1 MASAASRHATVLAS
15 GVVYDDPARR
25 EGRAI
30 GPTELIIILVIVL
43 VLFGAK
49 KIPEIARSLGSGARE
64 FKEGITGEEKRG
76 GDAID
81 PPASPTDKDTDT
93 HR

>member
-1 MASAASRHATVLAS
+1 MTRSDRW
-15 GVVYDDPARR
+15 

-64 FKEGITGEEKRG
+64 FKEGITGEEKHG
-76 GDAID
+76 GDSIE
-81 PPASPTDKDTDT
+81 PPAPPEDPDNT
-93 HR
+93 R